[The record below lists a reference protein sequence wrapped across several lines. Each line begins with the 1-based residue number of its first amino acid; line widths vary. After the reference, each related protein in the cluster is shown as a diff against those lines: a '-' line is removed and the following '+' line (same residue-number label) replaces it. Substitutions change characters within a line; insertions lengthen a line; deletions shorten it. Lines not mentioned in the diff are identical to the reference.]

1 MSGPSPIE
9 SSGTSD
15 NGPPFSWRWFLPRPA
30 EWVVLGFWGY
40 VTVRLAVHGDLES
53 SIELVVFRPEIFGA
67 LLLVLLV
74 LSLRDFVRRPWP
86 EGRTRF
92 QKWHRLSLLVAGLP
106 LMLSLLAYLTSLP
119 RAIRAHDPLT
129 AEEISVMLYSIT
141 ALTLVVLAGGLPLLL
156 WAAVGQNGKQASID
170 PPGRFA
176 RRQAF
181 RAIDALRD
189 WLPPALL
196 VFGYSVMQQVLDI
209 PLWRDLDPEM
219 AAIDRFLFFGHDPV
233 RALQAIIWAPLS
245 EWLAFC
251 YAFYAA
257 LFPLVFGIVRATGG
271 VRALRELALA
281 ITLCMGIGLITYSLV
296 PVVGP
301 MFFTPFEVPID
312 AHYVQ
317 SLKEALM
324 DRTRIPRDCFPSLH
338 TANTLLLCWAVFRY
352 SRRWFWLLLPF
363 AASIPFA
370 CVYLRYHYV
379 IDVLA
384 GAALAAGVVALVKRI
399 LRPAPGAAPPLTGT
413 GANGKP

>member
-1 MSGPSPIE
+1 MPEPPS
-9 SSGTSD
+9 TSRAA
-15 NGPPFSWRWFLPRPA
+15 PSEAAAAFSWRWFLPRPA

-40 VTVRLAVHGDLES
+40 VIVRLAAHGDLAR
-53 SIELVVFRPEIFGA
+53 SIQLTVFRPEIFGA

-74 LSLRDFVRRPWP
+74 LTVRDFLRRPWP
-86 EGRTRF
+86 AGRERF
-92 QKWHRLSLLVAGLP
+92 QKWHRLSLLLAGLP
-106 LMLSLLAYLTSLP
+106 LTLALLAYALNLP
-119 RAIRAHDPLT
+119 LVLRARDPEMGAAVFLL
-129 AEEISVMLYSIT
+129 LYSVN
-141 ALTLVVLAGGLPLLL
+141 ALAVVVFWGAPPLLL
-156 WAAVGQNGKQASID
+156 WAAIGQNGKQAVVD
-170 PPGRFA
+170 PPGRFVRTWSFLA
-176 RRQAF
+176 L
-181 RAIDALRD
+181 DAARD

-233 RALQAIIWAPLS
+233 RSLQAIIWAPLS

-251 YAFYAA
+251 YSFYAA
-257 LFPLVFGIVRATGG
+257 LFPLVFGIVRAAGG
-271 VRALRELALA
+271 TRALKELALA
-281 ITLCMGIGLITYSLV
+281 VTLCMGIGLITYSLV

-301 MFFTPFEVPID
+301 MFFTQFEVPID
-312 AHYVQ
+312 AQYVQ

-338 TANTLLLCWAVFRY
+338 TANTLLLCWAAFRS
-352 SRRWFWLLLPF
+352 SRRAFWLLLPF

-399 LRPAPGAAPPLTGT
+399 FTHPPDAAPPLTDT
-413 GANGKP
+413 GAGGRS